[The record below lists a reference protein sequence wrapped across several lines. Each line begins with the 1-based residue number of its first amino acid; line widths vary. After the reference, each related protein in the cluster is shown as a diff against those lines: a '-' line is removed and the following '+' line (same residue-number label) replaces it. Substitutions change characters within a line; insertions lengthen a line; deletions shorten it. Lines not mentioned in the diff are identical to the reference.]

1 MLHREHVEW
10 PPWRKCALTIP
21 DISARSIGRV
31 AEHALVF
38 VRRRPPVG
46 RWGINRCAKLGGCMP
61 APARVVEHG
70 ARERDQICLTAGD
83 DVLSLLGLCNKTDRD
98 CNDTRAV

>member
-1 MLHREHVEW
+1 
-10 PPWRKCALTIP
+10 
-21 DISARSIGRV
+21 
-31 AEHALVF
+31 
-38 VRRRPPVG
+38 
-46 RWGINRCAKLGGCMP
+46 MP

-98 CNDTRAV
+98 CNDTRAAVTQSAPRFFSSLAYSIVCSRFQPP